1 MKFKEFRLRTITIFQ
16 LSLATIIVL
25 LFQFV
30 FPYNWQ
36 PLDLAMY
43 GPNIKHGDPNANIV
57 AFTVSIWYFGLSF
70 GVIIYP
76 NNRFINN
83 FLVYSIVPHVGII
96 LVDFTYYLLF
106 WDYIHLTPFIV
117 DIYLIWKKRDTLDQ
131 KFVLPNLLFI
141 TTWLFTV
148 YFLKLAYFGAPL
160 NVFIWNWIL
169 NIGSGI
175 ILSFFWRKK
184 KDYSFS

>member
-1 MKFKEFRLRTITIFQ
+1 MKFKELSLRTITIFQ

-43 GPNIKHGDPNANIV
+43 GPDIKHGDPNANVV

-76 NNRFINN
+76 DNPYINN
-83 FLVYSIVPHVGII
+83 FLIYSLVPLLGII
-96 LVDFTYYLLF
+96 FIGFTHYLLF

-131 KFVLPNLLFI
+131 KYVPPYLIFVTI
-141 TTWLFTV
+141 WLFTV
-148 YFLKLAYFGAPL
+148 YFLKLAYFGATL
-160 NVFIWNWIL
+160 DVYIWNWIL
-169 NIGSGI
+169 NIGLGI
-175 ILSFFWRKK
+175 ALSFMWREK
-184 KDYSFS
+184 KDHSVC